1 MLWIHLG
8 SGADCEVR
16 ILNQGLCRQQ
26 AYLTIIDSVCTIVDM
41 GNGGP
46 MKVNNIETTKTT
58 LIDGD
63 VISFGESTLKIK
75 LL

>member
-1 MLWIHLG
+1 
-8 SGADCEVR
+8 
-16 ILNQGLCRQQ
+16 
-26 AYLTIIDSVCTIVDM
+26 M
-41 GNGGP
+41 GNGSP

-63 VISFGESTLKIK
+63 VISFGDSALKIK